1 MKLTLFQMLEIAA
14 IFVLTAVC
22 LVLDHSKAWWYLGI
36 DTVAS
41 LTGVI
46 CVVLCA
52 ARNRQSYYWGFV
64 NIFCYIVIAWINAYY
79 GEVMLNG
86 LYYLP
91 MQFIGLYNGNKHYN
105 AKANEVEAKK
115 MSYKQVVLFL
125 VTSAVCVVAYK
136 FLLDWI
142 KGTST
147 LLDSMSTV
155 LSLFAC
161 FLMTQRYREQWILW
175 IVIDVITV
183 GMWII
188 VKDGLMIAMWSVY
201 LVNAV
206 YGLIMWSKATKKPEP
221 EYCRD
226 WQHIPYVE

>member
-1 MKLTLFQMLEIAA
+1 MKLTPFQMLEIAA

-22 LVLDHSKAWWYLGI
+22 LVLDHSKAWWYIGI
-36 DTVAS
+36 DTIAS

-91 MQFIGLYNGNKHYN
+91 MQFVGLRNWNKHYDT
-105 AKANEVEAKK
+105 KANEVESKK
-115 MSYKQVVLFL
+115 MSVKQLAIFL
-125 VTSAVCVVAYK
+125 VTSAICVILYK

-142 KGTST
+142 KGTLT

-155 LSLFAC
+155 LSIFAC
-161 FLMTQRYREQWILW
+161 LLMTQRYREQWILW
-175 IVIDVITV
+175 IVIDMITV
-183 GMWII
+183 GMWVI
-188 VKDGLMIAMWSVY
+188 VKDGLMIAMWSIY
-201 LVNAV
+201 LINAV
-206 YGLIMWSKATKKPEP
+206 YGLIVWSKSTKKEIA
-221 EYCRD
+221 CTSLKS
-226 WQHIPYVE
+226 VSCS